1 MTARAVLIGLCALVL
16 APAALARPLLGV
28 YGDSGRFAAQTG
40 QHGSVG
46 HIFLGWDQG
55 YRWGSSFDRIIPKL
69 GQVPLIS
76 ITTFHWPSKKE
87 TLTPLQIAR
96 GAGDPYLVALNA
108 AIAGSGRDLFY
119 VRPLGEMTGSWNPW
133 CAFTRAGKAKG
144 GAHSTTNFRRAFARM
159 YLLLHGGTAADIN
172 ARLARLGLPGVGAD
186 LPVNPFPKL
195 RVIWNPQSHGSPEVP
210 GNTPQAYFP
219 GDAFVDVYGPDTYD
233 DVGSVDW
240 GAVERLYRAHPRK
253 GFAFP
258 EWGMTLDDPGFV
270 QRMSSFVRSHRRVE
284 LLSFYNG
291 ANGGTYDLARRPR
304 ARALYR
310 RLITPLER

>member
-1 MTARAVLIGLCALVL
+1 MRAAVVFLCALAL

-69 GQVPLIS
+69 GRVPLVS

-108 AIAGSGRDLFY
+108 AIAGSGRELFY

-133 CAFTRAGKAKG
+133 CAFTRAGRAKG
-144 GAHSTTNFRRAFARM
+144 GAHSTANFRKAFARI
-159 YLLLHGGTAADIN
+159 YLLLHGGAAADIN
-172 ARLARLGLPGVGAD
+172 ARLARLGLPGIGAD
-186 LPVNPFPKL
+186 LAVNPFPKL

-210 GNTPQAYFP
+210 GNTPQAYYP

-258 EWGMTLDDPGFV
+258 EWGMTLDDPAFV

-291 ANGGTYDLARRPR
+291 SNGGTYDLARRPR

-310 RLITPLER
+310 RLITPLDR